1 VNNLRSKGAVTE
13 TRDGWDTLQITLDDL
28 NDFTKEILW
37 YGDDIYVVSPTDLR
51 DEIVKILKQV
61 SGG

>member
-1 VNNLRSKGAVTE
+1 
-13 TRDGWDTLQITLDDL
+13 LQITFDDL